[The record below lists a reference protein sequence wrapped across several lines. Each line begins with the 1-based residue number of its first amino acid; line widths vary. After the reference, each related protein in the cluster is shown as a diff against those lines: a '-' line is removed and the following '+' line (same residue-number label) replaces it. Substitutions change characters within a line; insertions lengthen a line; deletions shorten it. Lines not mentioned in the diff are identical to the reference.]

1 MKMQG
6 TAADGAVFD
15 VLLRGPAARVDVR
28 FERLTAVGTR
38 EFGHGAK
45 GCYRAAGGGPD
56 DERRG
61 GG

>member
-1 MKMQG
+1 
-6 TAADGAVFD
+6 
-15 VLLRGPAARVDVR
+15 
-28 FERLTAVGTR
+28 VGTR